1 MLEITREH
9 TYGIRSKHVYRARVG
24 RNDVATADTRTAAA
38 DSAWQ
43 QIADVLDCS
52 MNRVYVAVANDG
64 SILTCREYQTGQY
77 ELMFHRSGK
86 EGLDLG
92 RTGPFAGGG
101 SEMGGLP
108 GGMSAQKMLAHR
120 LSQYNQAVA

>member
-1 MLEITREH
+1 MLEITRER

-24 RNDVATADTRTAAA
+24 RNDVATADTRTDASTA
-38 DSAWQ
+38 AWQ
-43 QIADVLDCS
+43 QIAAVLDCS

-86 EGLDLG
+86 GGLDLG
-92 RTGPFAGGG
+92 RTGTFAGG
-101 SEMGGLP
+101 SIEMGGLD
-108 GGMSAQKMLAHR
+108 GCSAQSMLAHR
-120 LSQYNQAVA
+120 LEQYNQAVA